1 MGEWAT
7 RDNKPT
13 PSFQSALG
21 DAAFLTGLE
30 RNADVVIMSCYAP
43 LFVNVNPG
51 GQQWATDLIGYNALV
66 SFGSP
71 SYYVQKMF
79 YCNKGDVVL
88 PITLTPSQA
97 MFASAS
103 RDEATGD
110 VILKLVNAAE
120 TPQEME
126 ISLQGAATIGKTARM
141 EVLAGGLTERQL
153 RGPAD
158 ESRSSGLHDRRR
170 REVRAGI
177 SGPYGQR
184 DSILDEM
191 SVWLTNHCF
200 FPNPRSYL

>member
-141 EVLAGGLTERQL
+141 EVLAGGLTDVNSVAQ
-153 RGPAD
+153 PMKVAPQA
-158 ESRSSGLHDRRR
+158 STIAAAAKS
-170 REVRAGI
+170 VR
-177 SGPYGQR
+177 
-184 DSILDEM
+184 
-191 SVWLTNHCF
+191 V
-200 FPNPRSYL
+200 FPGHTVNVIRFSTK